1 MELKSH
7 LHNYLLQLKDVLTI
21 RHGGGDKNGIRESRL
36 NRQQNERCRSKKN
49 SVGVPKKK
57 STEERAAPPIRV
69 KEKLRNGFSK
79 SSKPLGTTSQGKSK
93 DNNSVHE
100 TEQSNSRNTTLE
112 SSLEDL
118 FPKGTP
124 WLIVLM
130 TLVFRLWYVSKTE
143 NWWILHPDEVYQTI
157 EGIQFPL
164 YCECLYAC
172 NVKI

>member
-1 MELKSH
+1 MELKSY

-21 RHGGGDKNGIRESRL
+21 RHDGGTQKSRSDS
-36 NRQQNERCRSKKN
+36 QQNERCRSKKN
-49 SVGVPKKK
+49 SAGVPNTNSIEK
-57 STEERAAPPIRV
+57 RAAPPIRV
-69 KEKLRNGFSK
+69 KAKLRNGSSK
-79 SSKPLGTTSQGKSK
+79 ASKPLGAAAQGKSK
-93 DNNSVHE
+93 GNYSSHE
-100 TEQSNSRNTTLE
+100 TEQSNSNNATLE

-157 EGIQFPL
+157 EGNKFPL
-164 YCECLYAC
+164 YAHICE
-172 NVKI
+172 

>member
-21 RHGGGDKNGIRESRL
+21 RHDGGDKNGAQKSRSNG
-36 NRQQNERCRSKKN
+36 NRDVRYRSKKN
-49 SVGVPKKK
+49 SVGVPKKN
-57 STEERAAPPIRV
+57 SIEERAAPPIRV
-69 KEKLRNGFSK
+69 KEKLRNGLGK
-79 SSKPLGTTSQGKSK
+79 SSKPLGAAAQGTSEG
-93 DNNSVHE
+93 NSNFQE
-100 TEQSNSRNTTLE
+100 TEKSNSKNETLE
-112 SSLEDL
+112 LSLEDL

-157 EGIQFPL
+157 EGI
-164 YCECLYAC
+164 
-172 NVKI
+172 